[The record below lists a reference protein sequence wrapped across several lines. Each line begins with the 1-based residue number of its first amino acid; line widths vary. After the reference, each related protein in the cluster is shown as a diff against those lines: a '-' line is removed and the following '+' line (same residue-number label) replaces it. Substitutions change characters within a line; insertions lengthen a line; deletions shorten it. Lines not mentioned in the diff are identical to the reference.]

1 MGLPD
6 GRDPHGFKKR
16 VGSMD
21 ADRLAAAVQQGG
33 LSSVA
38 EKAAMAELAGRVI
51 ADERSDD
58 SARAR
63 SRMAWVVDRAPA
75 LAAAVVFAVWLA
87 RTFGLFR

>member
-6 GRDPHGFKKR
+6 GRDPRGFKKR
-16 VGSMD
+16 VASMD

-38 EKAAMAELAGRVI
+38 ENAAMAELAGRVL
-51 ADERSDD
+51 ADESDD
-58 SARAR
+58 STRAR
-63 SRMAWVVDRAPA
+63 SRMGWVVDRAPA

>member
-16 VGSMD
+16 AASMD
-21 ADRLAAAVQQGG
+21 ADRLAAAVQQGS
-33 LSSVA
+33 LSPVA

-51 ADERSDD
+51 ADESDD
-58 SARAR
+58 GARAR